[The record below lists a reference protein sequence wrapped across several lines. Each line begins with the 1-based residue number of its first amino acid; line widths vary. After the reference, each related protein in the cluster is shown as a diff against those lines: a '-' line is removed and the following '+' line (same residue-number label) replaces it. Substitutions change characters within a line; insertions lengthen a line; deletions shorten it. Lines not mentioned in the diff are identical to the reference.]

1 MAITPQRHWK
11 VFGLRVWNHSAEELT
26 MKPTI
31 MYYLCVGENF
41 EANVKVL
48 SFSIISRSLNIT
60 ARAFAG
66 FSA

>member
-1 MAITPQRHWK
+1 
-11 VFGLRVWNHSAEELT
+11 